1 MKSDY
6 KFVCNYYCFYKFVL
20 YERGLVY
27 VFNVVFNDDW
37 RKRYKINRG
46 MLVKN

>member
-1 MKSDY
+1 MIINL
-6 KFVCNYYCFYKFVL
+6 FVITIVFTNLSFKR
-20 YERGLVY
+20 ELVY
-27 VFNVVFNDDW
+27 VFNVIFNVDW

>member
-1 MKSDY
+1 MIINLFAITIVFTNLSFKI
-6 KFVCNYYCFYKFVL
+6 
-20 YERGLVY
+20 ELVY
-27 VFNVVFNDDW
+27 VFNVIFNIDW